1 MMERAQTNTGKEEHE
16 ENSLQFDMKNRDG
29 EGVAL
34 NLRQKTRDGEGE
46 KREEYKLEGLK

>member
-34 NLRQKTRDGEGE
+34 NLRQKLEMG
-46 KREEYKLEGLK
+46 RERRGRNIN